1 MKTVL
6 IFVYCLG
13 SFAAFGQISKIQ
25 WASSLEFQFNQYQ
38 EELYSAS
45 RAVGPPDAFPP
56 GRINTNAFRLKSA
69 QEFGNIK
76 LGLSRPQHVNKVI
89 IVENNDPGR
98 ITEVK
103 LWDVSGLSYI
113 IYQHDP
119 FKARE
124 NFRTTV
130 LSIPKTTYLVKSI
143 EIKMNSIPAP
153 GYCQIDA
160 VGVLSDA
167 NMLDVRAI
175 LSGANFNV
183 QQLMNFTSTKT
194 SLKGHINSR
203 YIEAKPLVSHD
214 GNTLYFSRLFHP
226 DNTGGKLDPQDIYT
240 SKYINGEWTEAENFG
255 FPLNDEYANGVC
267 SISPDGNM
275 LLVINGYASDGTVE
289 AGVSLS
295 KRTSQGWSKPQKLD
309 IVGFE
314 NQSKFQ
320 DFFLSADQ
328 RVIIMAVERKEG
340 YGDQDLYVSLKIG
353 ENRYSRPINLGV
365 NINTYKAEFAPFL
378 SADNTTLYFASD
390 GHGGYGESDIFKTKR
405 LDESWKR
412 WSKPQNLGPA
422 VNTSSW
428 EAYFSI
434 TASGDYAYFVSS
446 EGSRKGQENIF
457 KIPLLQDVTPEL
469 PDELIA
475 FQGRTFDAL
484 TNKPISANVV
494 LKNVHKERPFRAVSD
509 DLTGNFLFYVPK
521 AKQYEFTVKAPGY
534 ITFFENVNVEPF
546 EQDEKIYRNIYLTPI
561 ASEQIFTL
569 SNLLFERS
577 KPVLLEDSYPALE
590 KLARIL
596 HENPSMKIELAGH
609 TDALGSFKAK
619 QTLSFERV
627 ERVKDILVEY
637 GIDKRRIVTIGYGGS
652 KPIAPNDIE
661 ENRAKNRRVE
671 IKVLD
676 IGT

>member
-1 MKTVL
+1 V
-6 IFVYCLG
+6 
-13 SFAAFGQISKIQ
+13 
-25 WASSLEFQFNQYQ
+25 
-38 EELYSAS
+38 
-45 RAVGPPDAFPP
+45 
-56 GRINTNAFRLKSA
+56 
-69 QEFGNIK
+69 
-76 LGLSRPQHVNKVI
+76 
-89 IVENNDPGR
+89 
-98 ITEVK
+98 
-103 LWDVSGLSYI
+103 
-113 IYQHDP
+113 
-119 FKARE
+119 
-124 NFRTTV
+124 
-130 LSIPKTTYLVKSI
+130 
-143 EIKMNSIPAP
+143 
-153 GYCQIDA
+153 
-160 VGVLSDA
+160 
-167 NMLDVRAI
+167 
-175 LSGANFNV
+175 
-183 QQLMNFTSTKT
+183 
-194 SLKGHINSR
+194 
-203 YIEAKPLVSHD
+203 
-214 GNTLYFSRLFHP
+214 TL
-226 DNTGGKLDPQDIYT
+226 
-240 SKYINGEWTEAENFG
+240 
-255 FPLNDEYANGVC
+255 
-267 SISPDGNM
+267 
-275 LLVINGYASDGTVE
+275 
-289 AGVSLS
+289 
-295 KRTSQGWSKPQKLD
+295 
-309 IVGFE
+309 
-314 NQSKFQ
+314 
-320 DFFLSADQ
+320 
-328 RVIIMAVERKEG
+328 
-340 YGDQDLYVSLKIG
+340 
-353 ENRYSRPINLGV
+353 
-365 NINTYKAEFAPFL
+365 
-378 SADNTTLYFASD
+378 
-390 GHGGYGESDIFKTKR
+390 
-405 LDESWKR
+405 
-412 WSKPQNLGPA
+412 
-422 VNTSSW
+422 
-428 EAYFSI
+428 
-434 TASGDYAYFVSS
+434 
-446 EGSRKGQENIF
+446 
-457 KIPLLQDVTPEL
+457 EL